1 METPLKKQM
10 MKSLLFSILLIFS
23 AVAVTIVA
31 DRAKPA
37 AEAAV
42 PERWNANGGR
52 IGSKA

>member
-1 METPLKKQM
+1 METLSEKQM

-23 AVAVTIVA
+23 AVAVAIVA

-42 PERWNANGGR
+42 
-52 IGSKA
+52 